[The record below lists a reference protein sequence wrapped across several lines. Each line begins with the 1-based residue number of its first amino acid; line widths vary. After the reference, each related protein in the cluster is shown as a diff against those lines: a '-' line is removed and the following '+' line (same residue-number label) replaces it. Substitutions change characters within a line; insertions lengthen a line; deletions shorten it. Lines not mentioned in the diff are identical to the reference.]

1 VRRWCEGLVAD
12 VVLDNFAIYLLAVFL
27 ALTLNFSAIFK

>member
-12 VVLDNFAIYLLAVFL
+12 VVLDNFAIYLLAVL